1 MKSICK
7 DKKLVDAEEYYEFKI
22 NSISAK
28 IRNIKKTKIA
38 KNSGIGF
45 VTFISNR

>member
-7 DKKLVDAEEYYEFKI
+7 EKKLVDAEDYYKSKI
-22 NSISAK
+22 TSISAK
-28 IRNIKKTKIA
+28 IRNTKKNKIA